1 MQTVVFTPT
10 FETQAKRA
18 GLTKAQILH
27 IATAIAADPRA
38 GDLIKGSGGARKLR
52 FARSGEGKSG
62 GYRTIHYFAG
72 DDIPVFL
79 LALIDKRER
88 GNLSKAEINQLAA
101 ILNQIA
107 ASYRGDKR

>member
-1 MQTVVFTPT
+1 M
-10 FETQAKRA
+10 QAKRA
-18 GLTKAQILH
+18 GLTEAELFH
-27 IATAIAADPRA
+27 IAAVIAADPQA
-38 GDLIKGSGGARKLR
+38 GDLIQGSGGARKLR
-52 FARSGEGKSG
+52 FARLGEGKSG

-72 DDIPVFL
+72 EEIPVFL

-88 GNLSKAEINQLAA
+88 ANLSKAELNQLAA

>member
-1 MQTVVFTPT
+1 MQTIVFTPT

-18 GLTKAQILH
+18 GLTEAQLFH
-27 IATAIAADPRA
+27 IATVIAADPRA
-38 GDLIKGSGGARKLR
+38 GDLIQGSGGARKLR

-79 LALIDKRER
+79 LTLIDKRER
-88 GNLSKAEINQLAA
+88 GNLSKADINQLAA
-101 ILNQIA
+101 ILDQIA

>member
-1 MQTVVFTPT
+1 VQTVVFTPT
-10 FETQAKRA
+10 FETQAKRT
-18 GLTKAQILH
+18 GLTEAELFH
-27 IATAIAADPRA
+27 IAEVIAADRRA
-38 GDLIKGSGGARKLR
+38 GDLIQGSSGARKLR
-52 FARSGEGKSG
+52 FARTGEGKSG

-88 GNLSKAEINQLAA
+88 GNLSKTEINQLAA

-107 ASYRGDKR
+107 ASYRGERR